1 MLSENI
7 DIVFLAGGRGSRISK
22 LTKKTPKP
30 LIKFNN
36 IPFFQYLLNH
46 YSKYNFNKIYILA
59 GYKSSRF
66 NIYKNKKSN
75 LIPIECIK
83 EKQRLGTG
91 GALFQ
96 LKKKIKND
104 FILVNSDS
112 FIDVNLDFFL
122 KKKLKKN
129 EIGKIITV
137 KNKNYISNQKL
148 SSLKLDKNNVIGYNG
163 KLMNAGIYYFKKE
176 IFKYS
181 NKKKFSIETELLP
194 KLINNKKIIGVKS
207 NKYFIDI
214 GTYSNLNFAKK
225 TFCKLFKRPSIFLD
239 RDGVINSDKGYV
251 HTLKKFQLRKNVL
264 NALKYLNNKKI
275 NIFIVTN
282 QAGIAKNYFTENT
295 FIKFQRNIKTIFE
308 KKNIFIND
316 IEYCPY
322 HTKAIIKK
330 YKKKSLYRKPG
341 NLMIEKIKKKWGVDL
356 KKSYMIGD
364 KRSDYLA
371 AKKSKL
377 YFEYVESDIFKQIK
391 KINKKFNF

>member
-371 AKKSKL
+371 AKKVNYILSMLK
-377 YFEYVESDIFKQIK
+377 VIFL
-391 KINKKFNF
+391 NK